1 MEYTECNFCRRRF
14 DTEDLVVHEVDGAVV
29 IGCPCCHSIIAVKSE
44 VTERDYSEYLP
55 TAEQLTY
62 TIHCLMKQKAKLSHA
77 LKQVHA
83 TITKL
88 EVLREL
94 AKENTKGTK

>member
-1 MEYTECNFCRRRF
+1 MK
-14 DTEDLVVHEVDGAVV
+14 EVDGAVV
-29 IGCPCCHSIIAVKSE
+29 IGCPCCHAIIAVKSE
-44 VTERDYSEYLP
+44 AVALDYSDYLP
-55 TAEQLTY
+55 TEEQLTY
-62 TIHCLMKQKAKLSHA
+62 TIHCLLKQKTKLSHA